1 MPEAPPPVDPDR
13 DHLRG
18 DGPRTLLMYG
28 DYECP
33 YSRAAYRTVQALQAD
48 SAPLRLC
55 WRHLPLTEIH
65 PHALQA
71 AVAAEAAHDQGRF
84 WDMHDLLLAA
94 QDALGR
100 DDLRRYAAT
109 LGLDVDRFKAEF
121 ASDRQLDRI
130 TTDVRGALEAGV
142 TGTPALFVDGVALE
156 NYEPETIL
164 AAVTTD
170 PAPGS

>member
-1 MPEAPPPVDPDR
+1 MPGAPPPVDPER

-18 DGPRTLLMYG
+18 EGARTLLMYG

-33 YSRAAYRTVQALQAD
+33 YTRAAYRTVQALQAD
-48 SAPLRLC
+48 GAPMRLA

-65 PHALQA
+65 PHALGA

-94 QDALGR
+94 QDKLER
-100 DDLRRYAAT
+100 DDLRTYAAT
-109 LGLDVDRFKAEF
+109 LGLDVERFNAEF
-121 ASDRQLDRI
+121 ASDAQLERI

-142 TGTPALFVDGVALE
+142 TGTPALFVDGVPLE
-156 NYEPETIL
+156 SYEPETIL
-164 AAVTTD
+164 AALT
-170 PAPGS
+170 AGQGSGP